1 MNEKISDSDDFDN
14 DDWIIA
20 TCVLCY
26 VNGHCS
32 GKCIE

>member
-1 MNEKISDSDDFDN
+1 MSGRDVLEDEDE